1 MTMKQLTNS
10 MDMMRQACAPKFK
23 VEEGMCFL
31 HNIFCGLIHS
41 VLISSFCQYFFMMF
55 CVYFPVA
62 ELHGLRKSIF
72 PANPDK
78 ELKCYAMCIAQM
90 AGTVSMLANIS
101 SNSNNMVWFPFFRQM
116 TKKGEISFSK
126 TMAQIEAMLPP
137 EMKTMAK
144 EALTHCKD
152 TRMYDVVFL
161 SLLSRTVVLYI
172 FCGSS
177 FQKPHT
183 RTRAIRLTFQLNVPP
198 ILPPTP
204 SCSHDEWTR

>member
-1 MTMKQLTNS
+1 MRVEMNLDVQHCHDDIDTKIAEFKQDADKMNELNL
-10 MDMMRQACAPKFK
+10 
-23 VEEGMCFL
+23 FL
-31 HNIFCGLIHS
+31 DS
-41 VLISSFCQYFFMMF
+41 VLEEAQRN
-55 CVYFPVA
+55 A
-62 ELHGLRKSIF
+62 EVKLQSKL
-72 PANPDK
+72 
-78 ELKCYAMCIAQM
+78 
-90 AGTVSMLANIS
+90 
-101 SNSNNMVWFPFFRQM
+101 M

-161 SLLSRTVVLYI
+161 SLLPRTVVLYI

-204 SCSHDEWTR
+204 SCSHDE

>member
-1 MTMKQLTNS
+1 MSVSVLVSSLVVLFCVQCLIEHIDGAMTMKQLTNS

-23 VEEGMCFL
+23 VEE
-31 HNIFCGLIHS
+31 
-41 VLISSFCQYFFMMF
+41 
-55 CVYFPVA
+55 A

-90 AGTVSMLANIS
+90 AGT
-101 SNSNNMVWFPFFRQM
+101 M

-152 TRMYDVVFL
+152 TQTSYKDPCDKAYF
-161 SLLSRTVVLYI
+161 SAKCAADFT
-172 FCGSS
+172 
-177 FQKPHT
+177 PD
-183 RTRAIRLTFQLNVPP
+183 TFMFP
-198 ILPPTP
+198 
-204 SCSHDEWTR
+204 

>member
-1 MTMKQLTNS
+1 MSVSVLVSSLVVLFCVQCLIEHIDGAMTMKQLTNS

-23 VEEGMCFL
+23 VEE
-31 HNIFCGLIHS
+31 
-41 VLISSFCQYFFMMF
+41 
-55 CVYFPVA
+55 A

-152 TRMYDVVFL
+152 TQTSYKDPCDKAYF
-161 SLLSRTVVLYI
+161 SAKCAADFT
-172 FCGSS
+172 
-177 FQKPHT
+177 PD
-183 RTRAIRLTFQLNVPP
+183 TFMFP
-198 ILPPTP
+198 
-204 SCSHDEWTR
+204 